1 MQRRQK
7 MLILG
12 AFLLLG
18 AVTLASAEIVFSGL
32 DLSSDNRLLFQGE
45 VSAPHYGEY
54 RALFGAVLTSSVG
67 DSGIRHLSFFP
78 ERLEYLS
85 EADELQIQN
94 RFGVFRSRFDEPQFR
109 PVERFPSFL
118 SDTGALSPGKQAP
131 ISASPDGRFLLYYA
145 EERDAYADLHL
156 YDMVNE
162 NVTEI
167 ALGIDRRLDAA
178 PVAWSP
184 RSDFFVYEKHG
195 ELYYFAIE
203 QHLTDQLPDEQLR
216 HLGPGSMRNM
226 SWSPDGRLYYIRGA
240 IIYELYDVE
249 FFLRGLYSPALDPG
263 RVAGRL
269 PSSFDAS
276 FDRFWV
282 SPNATS
288 LLFEQDGRNLTLVR
302 LGMDEHMDQPATLP
316 YLLLPRGADITRVLW
331 GENEIATILVR
342 MANSNDTVVYRLN
355 LRTSISGATFRRM
368 PDAGVR
374 DISPSPS
381 GRRVAL
387 LYRDR
392 VQVKDYERWSDLN
405 EFDHR
410 EPLHVRFRTENEL
423 IIGGRY
429 LLETRLLE
437 NDGRRF
443 LGFAQIEQYGFAPS
457 DARQAS
463 GARQASDNQ
472 SDPVETVR
480 LSSGDA
486 VRGYDFT
493 NNSLH
498 EAPGMDAREAQVSSA
513 EFRVYLQSQAGGP
526 HQNTVMVRDIAAFGT
541 SRLVP
546 APERRY
552 VEFPSEDDRVDFDH
566 FRHGSRL
573 RAREISLVFN
583 ATDSARGLPSILR
596 TLQTYDIRATFFVN
610 GEFIRRYP
618 DAVREIA
625 EAGHEVGSMFHYH
638 IDFSDARFGIDR
650 DFIRRGLASNED
662 EYFAATGG
670 ELSLIWHAPY
680 YLVNREIVEAGKAL
694 NYTYV
699 GRDVDSLD
707 WVPKRS
713 PAGISRLYQP
723 SAELLNRVVE
733 SVLPGSIVA
742 LSVGKPGDG
751 MPDGGR
757 DDYLFDRL
765 DVLLNSLMYR
775 GYRVVP
781 VSTLMERAR

>member
-1 MQRRQK
+1 MQRRHK
-7 MLILG
+7 MLTVG

-18 AVTLASAEIVFSGL
+18 VVSLVSGEIVFSGL

-45 VSAPHYGEY
+45 VAAPHYGSY
-54 RALFGAVLTSSVG
+54 SALFGAVLPSSEG
-67 DSGIRHLSFFP
+67 PRDIRHLSFFP
-78 ERLEYLS
+78 ESLDYLS

-94 RFGVFRSRFDEPQFR
+94 RFGVFRSRFDETQFR

-118 SDTGALSPGKQAP
+118 EDNGRLTPGKQAP

-145 EERDAYADLHL
+145 EARDAYADLHL

-162 NVTEI
+162 RVTEI
-167 ALGIDRRLDAA
+167 ASGIDRRLDAA

-195 ELYYFAIE
+195 EIYYFAIE
-203 QHLTDQLPDEQLR
+203 QHLSNRLPDEELR
-216 HLGPGSMRNM
+216 YLGPGSMRSM
-226 SWSPDGRLYYIRGA
+226 SWSPDGRLYYIRGS

-249 FFLRGLYSPALDPG
+249 FFLRGLYRPALDPG
-263 RVAGRL
+263 RIAGRL
-269 PSSFDAS
+269 PASFDAA

-282 SPNATS
+282 SPSSTS
-288 LLFEQDGRNLTLVR
+288 LLFEQDGRNLTLIR
-302 LGMDEHMDQPATLP
+302 LGMGDHMAQPATLP
-316 YLLLPRGADITRVLW
+316 YLLIPRGADISRVVW
-331 GENEIATILVR
+331 GQNEIVTILVQL
-342 MANSNDTVVYRLN
+342 NSDTVVYRLN
-355 LRTSISGATFRRM
+355 LRTSISGAVFRPM
-368 PDAGVR
+368 PENGIR

-381 GRRVAL
+381 GRRIAL
-387 LYRDR
+387 LYEDH
-392 VQVKDYERWSDLN
+392 VQVKDYEQWSDID
-405 EFDHR
+405 EFRHPD
-410 EPLHVRFRTENEL
+410 PLHVRFRTEDEL

-429 LLETRLLE
+429 YIETRLLE
-437 NDGRRF
+437 ESARTF
-443 LGFAQIEQYGFAPS
+443 LGFSQVEQYGFAPS
-457 DARQAS
+457 EAVPDSDTPEEPPS
-463 GARQASDNQ
+463 GVVLR
-472 SDPVETVR
+472 
-480 LSSGDA
+480 SGDM
-486 VRGYDFT
+486 VQSYDFT
-493 NNSLH
+493 RDTLGEGDS
-498 EAPGMDAREAQVSSA
+498 ESMREAHVSSG

-526 HQNTVMVRDIAAFGT
+526 HENTVMVRDIAGFGT
-541 SRLVP
+541 SRLIP
-546 APERRY
+546 TPERRY
-552 VEFPSEDDRVDFDH
+552 VEFPAEDDRIDFDH

-583 ATDSARGLPSILR
+583 ATDSARGLPHILR

-638 IDFSDARFGIDR
+638 IDFSDARFGVDR
-650 DFIRRGLASNED
+650 DFIKRGLAANED
-662 EYFAATGG
+662 EYFAATGH
-670 ELSLIWHAPY
+670 ELSLLWHAPY
-680 YLVNREIVEAGKAL
+680 YLVNREIVEAGKVL

-723 SAELLNRVVE
+723 SSELLDRVVE
-733 SVLPGSIVA
+733 AVLPGSVVA

-757 DDYLFDRL
+757 DDYLFNRL

-775 GYRVVP
+775 GYSVVP
-781 VSTLMERAR
+781 VSTLIERAR

>member
-1 MQRRQK
+1 MQKRHK
-7 MLILG
+7 MLTVG

-18 AVTLASAEIVFSGL
+18 AVTLVSAEIVFSGL

-45 VSAPHYGEY
+45 VSAPHFGRYS
-54 RALFGAVLTSSVG
+54 ALFGAVLPSSENRR
-67 DSGIRHLSFFP
+67 DIRHLSFFP

-85 EADELQIQN
+85 EADELQVQN
-94 RFGVFRSRFDEPQFR
+94 RFGVFRSRFDEAQFR

-118 SDTGALSPGKQAP
+118 ADNGALTPGKQAP
-131 ISASPDGRFLLYYA
+131 ISASPDGRFLLYFA

-162 NVTEI
+162 RVTEI
-167 ALGIDRRLDAA
+167 AWGIDRRLDAA

-203 QHLTDQLPDEQLR
+203 QHLSNRLPDEQLR
-216 HLGPGSMRNM
+216 HLGPGSMRSL
-226 SWSPDGRLYYIRGA
+226 SWSSDGRLYYIRGS
-240 IIYELYDVE
+240 IVYELYDVE

-263 RVAGRL
+263 RIVGRL
-269 PSSFDAS
+269 PASFDAS

-282 SPNATS
+282 SPSASS
-288 LLFEQDGRNLTLVR
+288 LLFEQDGQNLTLIR
-302 LGMDEHMDQPATLP
+302 LGMGEHMDRPATLP
-316 YLLLPRGADITRVLW
+316 YLLLPRGADITRVVW
-331 GENEIATILVR
+331 GASEIVTILVQLGN
-342 MANSNDTVVYRLN
+342 NSDTMVYRLN
-355 LRTSISGATFRRM
+355 LRTSISGAVFRHM
-368 PDAGVR
+368 PDTGVQ

-381 GRRVAL
+381 GQRIAL
-387 LYRDR
+387 LYADR
-392 VQVKDYERWSDLN
+392 VLIKDYDRWSDMN
-405 EFDHR
+405 EFRHP
-410 EPLHVRFRTENEL
+410 EPLHVRFRTENEV

-429 LLETRLLE
+429 YLETRLLE
-437 NDGRRF
+437 NSGRTF
-443 LGFAQIEQYGFAPS
+443 LGFSQIEQYGFVPTERVSAGEGS
-457 DARQAS
+457 N
-463 GARQASDNQ
+463 GAREIVQL
-472 SDPVETVR
+472 R
-480 LSSGDA
+480 SGDR
-486 VRGYDFT
+486 VRGYDFA
-493 NNSLH
+493 SERFV
-498 EAPGMDAREAQVSSA
+498 EAPAGTVREAQGASG

-526 HQNTVMVRDIAAFGT
+526 HQNTIMVRDIAAFGT
-541 SRLVP
+541 SRLLP

-552 VEFPSEDDRVDFDH
+552 AEFPSEDDPIDFDH

-583 ATDSARGLPSILR
+583 ATDSARGLPNILR
-596 TLQTYDIRATFFVN
+596 TLQTYGIRATFFVN

-638 IDFSDARFGIDR
+638 IDFSDVRFGVDQ
-650 DFIRRGLASNED
+650 DFIKRGLAANED
-662 EYFAATGG
+662 EFFAATGR

-680 YLVNREIVEAGKAL
+680 YLVNRDIVEAGKAL

-713 PAGISRLYQP
+713 PVGISRLYQP
-723 SAELLNRVVE
+723 SAELLDRVVE

-775 GYRVVP
+775 GYSVVP

>member
-1 MQRRQK
+1 MQRRHK
-7 MLILG
+7 MPILG

-18 AVTLASAEIVFSGL
+18 AVTLVSAEIVFSGL

-54 RALFGAVLTSSVG
+54 RALFGAVLPTSEG
-67 DSGIRHLSFFP
+67 RPDIRHLSFFP

-94 RFGVFRSRFDEPQFR
+94 RFGVFRSRFDESQFR
-109 PVERFPSFL
+109 QVERFPSFL
-118 SDTGALSPGKQAP
+118 ADNGALTPGKQAP

-145 EERDAYADLHL
+145 EAQDAYADLHL
-156 YDMVNE
+156 YDMVNDT
-162 NVTEI
+162 VTEI
-167 ALGIDRRLDAA
+167 AWGIDQRLDAA

-203 QHLTDQLPDEQLR
+203 QHLSGRLPDEELR
-216 HLGPGSMRNM
+216 YLGPGSMRNM
-226 SWSPDGRLYYIRGA
+226 SWSPDGRLYYIRGS
-240 IIYELYDVE
+240 IVYELYDVE

-263 RVAGRL
+263 RIAGRL
-269 PSSFDAS
+269 PASFDAS

-282 SPNATS
+282 SPSATS
-288 LLFEQDGRNLTLVR
+288 LLFEQDGRNLTLIR
-302 LGMDEHMDQPATLP
+302 LGMGEHMEQPATLP
-316 YLLLPRGADITRVLW
+316 YLLLPRGADITRVVW
-331 GENEIATILVR
+331 GHNEIVTILVR
-342 MANSNDTVVYRLN
+342 LGNNTDTVVYRLN
-355 LRTSISGATFRRM
+355 LRTSISGAVFRRM
-368 PDAGVR
+368 PDTGIR
-374 DISPSPS
+374 DVSPSPS
-381 GRRVAL
+381 GRSIAL
-387 LYRDR
+387 LFRDR
-392 VQVKDYERWSDLN
+392 VQVKDYERWSDVH
-405 EFDHR
+405 EFYHP

-429 LLETRLLE
+429 FLETRLLE
-437 NDGRRF
+437 NAGRTF
-443 LGFAQIEQYGFAPS
+443 LGFAQVEQYGFAPS
-457 DARQAS
+457 DS
-463 GARQASDNQ
+463 PSDHNS
-472 SDPVETVR
+472 SDEVAETVR
-480 LSSGDA
+480 LNSGDI
-486 VRGYDFT
+486 VRGYSFT
-493 NNSLH
+493 TGRLG
-498 EAPGMDAREAQVSSA
+498 EAPAAELREAQVSSA
-513 EFRVYLQSQAGGP
+513 EFRVYLQAQAGGP
-526 HQNTVMVRDIAAFGT
+526 HQNTVMVRDVAAFGT
-541 SRLVP
+541 SRLIP
-546 APERRY
+546 TPERRY
-552 VEFPSEDDRVDFDH
+552 VEFPSEDDRIDFDH

-583 ATDSARGLPSILR
+583 ATDSARGLSSILR

-638 IDFSDARFGIDR
+638 IDFSDVRFGVDR
-650 DFIRRGLASNED
+650 DFIKRGLAANED

-723 SAELLNRVVE
+723 SAELLDRVVE